1 MYSQEQLQEL
11 KNAYASGLTK
21 IRLSSGDELSYR
33 SLEEMEKVIR
43 HIEQQ
48 LNPAPKRRRAGFVLR
63 VNKGL

>member
-48 LNPAPKRRRAGFVLR
+48 LSPAPKRRRAGFVLR

>member
-48 LNPAPKRRRAGFVLR
+48 LSPTPRRRRMGFAMR

>member
-48 LNPAPKRRRAGFVLR
+48 LNPAPRRRRAGFVLR